1 MKFRFLYFALAPF
14 LSSLILI
21 FYFDIN
27 PFLDISRYYFQGDGL
42 LSQKYI
48 KNLIINSSF
57 FCSKQLAYP
66 VLDTN
71 CFRDFVLDHLYLNI
85 LIIFLIK
92 FFTNDPLLIVLIYDF
107 FCIIFIALITNVVLL
122 KFSIS
127 KTLSCLISIFFAVSQ
142 NQVNFIN
149 QIGPNNFF
157 MVSFGFLM
165 IFWFYNN
172 QVNFIKFDS
181 SKKLI
186 FSSNKYFYII
196 LIMGLCAIISFS
208 YYAYLLLIYLIFAFI
223 IVWLKNGKFT
233 IQNLNI
239 VMYFIIFVY
248 CAFLVCL
255 PTIIFWLKYGYLDI
269 IGRNYATWYYF
280 ELSIMSLLLPV
291 ENHYLENFGKFSQSY
306 ISAFKIQDFELVN
319 FKSGFFAMFGYF
331 FLIGFSIK
339 SIILKKIGNSKENL
353 TFLGVK
359 FTPNRL
365 DLLKFF
371 SVIALLTFLYFS
383 SGGFYRITHFF
394 YSQFRGICRFNLIF
408 TLLGLIFWGIYFDQ
422 LIEQQKQRK
431 KQLILKILVT

>member
-149 QIGPNNFF
+149 QIGPSVILTFSPISKNI
-157 MVSFGFLM
+157 FL
-165 IFWFYNN
+165 
-172 QVNFIKFDS
+172 
-181 SKKLI
+181 
-186 FSSNKYFYII
+186 
-196 LIMGLCAIISFS
+196 
-208 YYAYLLLIYLIFAFI
+208 
-223 IVWLKNGKFT
+223 
-233 IQNLNI
+233 
-239 VMYFIIFVY
+239 
-248 CAFLVCL
+248 
-255 PTIIFWLKYGYLDI
+255 
-269 IGRNYATWYYF
+269 
-280 ELSIMSLLLPV
+280 LSTSCS
-291 ENHYLENFGKFSQSY
+291 E
-306 ISAFKIQDFELVN
+306 VN
-319 FKSGFFAMFGYF
+319 FKISSILASSTGFGLF
-331 FLIGFSIK
+331 FPP
-339 SIILKKIGNSKENL
+339 KKPI
-353 TFLGVK
+353 TLG
-359 FTPNRL
+359 
-365 DLLKFF
+365 
-371 SVIALLTFLYFS
+371 IALIVL
-383 SGGFYRITHFF
+383 
-394 YSQFRGICRFNLIF
+394 
-408 TLLGLIFWGIYFDQ
+408 
-422 LIEQQKQRK
+422 
-431 KQLILKILVT
+431 